1 MDRSDKAVELLKHL
15 DAALEEEEQLVMCGG
30 MAIILAF
37 GGKRQTFDVD
47 VIAPVPMS
55 EHLRKKVKEVADEL
69 GVDPHWLNDAAKGYA
84 SYLPEGWE
92 KRLVPVELG
101 FKKLKLY
108 SLGRPDL
115 IMLKLQAG
123 RAKDISDVRE
133 MQMTEDEAAIVLS
146 NLERIAKFDSRAA
159 LTIRLL
165 MEEWGFVR

>member
-1 MDRSDKAVELLKHL
+1 MAV
-15 DAALEEEEQLVMCGG
+15 D
-30 MAIILAF
+30 
-37 GGKRQTFDVD
+37 
-47 VIAPVPMS
+47 
-55 EHLRKKVKEVADEL
+55 
-69 GVDPHWLNDAAKGYA
+69 
-84 SYLPEGWE
+84 
-92 KRLVPVELG
+92 LG

-146 NLERIAKFDSRAA
+146 NLERIAKFDNRAA